1 MKLRTGADSG
11 ETGKSNFSN
20 LKAGDV
26 LYSVAYEAASDSVS
40 FDAYEFDK
48 YIKQHT
54 TTEKIAN
61 FYVLK
66 EEDGKAYRIKQK
78 DNSGKETFVTAKLD
92 VTAGLFRDKKSAL
105 DSFKEVI
112 GHINEVVQNA
122 TIS

>member
-61 FYVLK
+61 FYALV
-66 EEDGKAYRIKQK
+66 EENGKMHRIKQK
-78 DNSGKETFVTAKLD
+78 NSAGKETFMTVRLD
-92 VTAGLFRDKKSAL
+92 VTAGLFHDKKSAL
-105 DSFKEVI
+105 ESFKKVI